1 MSDADWLNL
10 ATRYLQEE
18 VAPRANQIDED
29 PVLLRSALTGLGDRQ
44 LLALRVPPLWGG
56 QGVDGPTFHQFQAQV
71 AQTSGALAFL
81 QAQHQSAA
89 TLLMKSPNEALKQ
102 AYLPGMGRG
111 KTLVGIGFSHLRR
124 AIPPLRA
131 IAQPD
136 GSYQIDGQ
144 VPWLTGFSFFET
156 IVLAASLPDGQAVY
170 GMVPFQASQQAGGG
184 AIEFSPPL
192 PLAAMAATQTV
203 TAQVEQWVIPKEQV
217 AVVRPAG
224 AIAESDRLSVL
235 NHSAFALGCAQA
247 GLTILAQTGVE
258 PTVATALAAELTHC
272 QQQIW
277 AALIAPIAGE
287 DEAFAKNLRL
297 RVWSIDLMA
306 RCTQAAVIVS
316 RGAANGRS
324 HPAQRLYREALVFS
338 VAGQTPD
345 VMRASLANLVSPKG
359 RWQTAPTQKSDPSS
373 APPDD

>member
-1 MSDADWLNL
+1 LSSSFKKLAVFKVEKSQMFGSDWFNL
-10 ATRYLQEE
+10 ATLYLQQE
-18 VAPRANQIDED
+18 VEPWANQMDED

-44 LLALRVPPLWGG
+44 LLALRVPPMWGG
-56 QGVDGPTFHQFQAQV
+56 QGVDGPTFYQFQSQV
-71 AQTSGALAFL
+71 AQASGALAFL

-136 GSYQIDGQ
+136 GSYQINGQ
-144 VPWLTGFSFFET
+144 VPWLTGFGFFET

-170 GMVPFQASQQAGGG
+170 GMVPFQASQQVGGG
-184 AIEFSPPL
+184 SIEFSPPL
-192 PLAAMAATQTV
+192 PLAAMTAAQTV
-203 TAQVEQWVIPKEQV
+203 TAQVQQWVISAEQV

-247 GLTILAQTGVE
+247 GLAILTQTGVE
-258 PTVATALAAELTHC
+258 PAVATALAAELTDC
-272 QQQIW
+272 RQQIL
-277 AALIAPIAGE
+277 AVLTAPIEGEAG
-287 DEAFAKNLRL
+287 AFAKNLRL
-297 RVWSIDLMA
+297 RAWSIDLMA

-316 RGAANGRS
+316 RGSANGRS

-345 VMRASLANLVSPKG
+345 VMCATLANLVRIPPK
-359 RWQTAPTQKSDPSS
+359 
-373 APPDD
+373 